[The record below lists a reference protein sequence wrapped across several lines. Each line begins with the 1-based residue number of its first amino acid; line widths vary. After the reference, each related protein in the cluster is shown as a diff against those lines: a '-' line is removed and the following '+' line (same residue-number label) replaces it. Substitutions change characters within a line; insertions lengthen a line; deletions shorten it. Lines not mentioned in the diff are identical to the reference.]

1 MVTDYA
7 KATTSFFTRY
17 LAGTRNLS
25 PNTIK
30 SYRDTFRLFLN
41 YCRDTRGI
49 VPEKLSFA
57 KISEGLVLDFLAHAE
72 SERNCGIATRN
83 IRLSALHSFFKFA
96 QSEEPGVLQ
105 LAQEIIG
112 IKFKKYPKPVIGYL
126 LPEQVE
132 LLLRLPDTM
141 TKKGRRDSVLL
152 SVLYDTGGRVQEVCD
167 LVVRNIR
174 LETPTE
180 IALTG
185 KGRKTRFVP
194 LMDNTVSMLRGYIA
208 ENRLDTVGKESS
220 PLFFNQQ
227 HGKLS
232 RGGVTYVLQKYASL
246 AHDHDP
252 AIPAKLTP
260 HILRHSKAMHLYKS
274 GSNLIYVRDILGHV
288 DISTTDIYAK
298 MDMDTKREALERAY
312 PEIIPGEYE
321 DWNDNPDIMDF
332 LDSL

>member
-7 KATTSFFTRY
+7 KATTAFFTRH

-30 SYRDTFRLFLN
+30 SYRDTFRLLLKFCEAK
-41 YCRDTRGI
+41 YGI
-49 VPEKLSFA
+49 KPEKLSFT
-57 KISEGLVLDFLAHAE
+57 KISKKLILEFLDYAE
-72 SERNCGIATRN
+72 SERKCSTATRN
-83 IRLSALHSFFKFA
+83 VRLSALHSFFKFA
-96 QSEEPGVLQ
+96 QSEEPSILQ
-105 LAQEIIG
+105 LAQEIIC
-112 IKFKKYPKPVIGYL
+112 IKFKKHQKPVIDYL

-132 LLLRLPDTM
+132 LLLRQPDTM
-141 TKKGRRDSVLL
+141 TKKGRRDAVLL

-174 LETPTE
+174 IESPAE
-180 IALTG
+180 IVLTG

-194 LMDNTVSMLRGYIA
+194 LMDNTVAMLRGYIA
-208 ENRLDTVGKESS
+208 ENKLDASGKESS
-220 PLFFNQQ
+220 PLFFNQH

-232 RGGVTYVLQKYASL
+232 RGGITYVLQKYA
-246 AHDHDP
+246 AHAHSQDS
-252 AIPAKLTP
+252 AIPEKLTP
-260 HILRHSKAMHLYKS
+260 HIMRHSKAMHLYKS
-274 GSNLIYVRDILGHV
+274 GSNLVYVRDILGHV
-288 DISTTDIYAK
+288 DIATTDIYAK

>member
-1 MVTDYA
+1 
-7 KATTSFFTRY
+7 
-17 LAGTRNLS
+17 
-25 PNTIK
+25 
-30 SYRDTFRLFLN
+30 
-41 YCRDTRGI
+41 
-49 VPEKLSFA
+49 
-57 KISEGLVLDFLAHAE
+57 
-72 SERNCGIATRN
+72 
-83 IRLSALHSFFKFA
+83 
-96 QSEEPGVLQ
+96 
-105 LAQEIIG
+105 
-112 IKFKKYPKPVIGYL
+112 
-126 LPEQVE
+126 
-132 LLLRLPDTM
+132 M

-174 LETPTE
+174 LESPAE
-180 IALTG
+180 ITLTG

-208 ENRLDTVGKESS
+208 ENRLDAVGKESS

-246 AHDHDP
+246 AHGQDRT
-252 AIPAKLTP
+252 IPVKLTP